1 MLFQVLTWFKQYFI
15 YEGLVCSLKMDGMR
29 FFVYIVLRSY
39 QPKAGNI
46 FTTVGLLKLE
56 AGLLVGAT

>member
-1 MLFQVLTWFKQYFI
+1 MCI
-15 YEGLVCSLKMDGMR
+15 LKADGWNA
-29 FFVYIVLRSY
+29 FFGVALRSY
-39 QPKAGNI
+39 QPKAGYI